1 MTVVEDSEHFSPCSA
16 LPSIVHVD
24 DHAVVVVT
32 NREAELKLMDKETST
47 CLEPF
52 LRLDLYAY
60 TPPSTSSLRVTLDIS
75 GLTCSDPGLLVYI
88 DETMG
93 DCSPGHYGQCG
104 HAASN
109 GLNDGFVACEFICR
123 LSFSRESIRAL
134 GTRFEDHIRRQRNA
148 VKIRQLQVCA
158 LSGHKDTTTIDW
170 FAKHLIFNKSTFSK
184 NTYL

>member
-32 NREAELKLMDKETST
+32 DREAELKLMDKETST

-109 GLNDGFVACEFICR
+109 GLNDGFVACAFICC
-123 LSFSRESIRAL
+123 LSFSRESIRDPLRGSYPATAKCSENSSITSL
-134 GTRFEDHIRRQRNA
+134 CIIWSQRHHYHWLIRETLNFQ
-148 VKIRQLQVCA
+148 
-158 LSGHKDTTTIDW
+158 
-170 FAKHLIFNKSTFSK
+170 
-184 NTYL
+184 